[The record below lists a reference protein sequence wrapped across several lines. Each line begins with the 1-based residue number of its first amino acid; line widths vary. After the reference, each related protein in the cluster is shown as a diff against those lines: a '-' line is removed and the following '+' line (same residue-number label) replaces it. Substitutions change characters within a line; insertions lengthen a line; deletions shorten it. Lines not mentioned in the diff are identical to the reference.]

1 MGIKIGRAFKN
12 EKSDSSNAYFDCK
25 VLSKAHALLLFED
38 EKFYLL
44 DTGSPNG
51 TFVNNIRLSKASQE
65 SELTEVFTG
74 DMLKFGADVLDK
86 SRNVTQKCVMMKVQ
100 LFLEDGS
107 EQIRRPSTSRLFR
120 PSDSYEDVSIVTTN
134 LQSSLSREKL
144 LEDKLISFKS
154 IITKHSEAVDCQGLL
169 TDLRKEVN
177 GSYDE
182 LNIRS
187 KHEHDEKKLDKV
199 LKENKEL
206 VMKCKEWEIKLN
218 TKESQFA
225 SFQQKATDD
234 AKHIANLGNII
245 EKLRSDIGKLEN
257 VVNDVKST
265 QQKVRDE
272 YEETLMNQRKMFDD
286 EIMEINL
293 KHIKVTEKQ
302 KKIHSDEKA
311 KLEGLVTQL
320 KNNPESGGGTDLQPE
335 CCQQCLK
342 SVTGSSCWSVGSSVP
357 SLPNTPSPLTL
368 PRSASQATNRSSISS
383 TSSVRTVLHK
393 LHKIVNHKGGVEEEG
408 DEATI
413 VSGNEKDDFDLSDDL
428 DKSMEMFTGMLKSKD
443 DEIEMLNIKMLDMHK
458 ELEFQVEKDKDF
470 EVLQTLAEDEADAI
484 SKLEQENCKLTE
496 ALNLVEAR
504 VSRDKEKW
512 RMMEEN
518 VKRDKVEMKEKLNET
533 VTEVELQCQM
543 YRGNQKLLEEARD
556 DILKLEEENSRLK
569 DQVCM
574 NCPLLLCVYIPT
586 QAISKWVDAAESD
599 FDSMFQ
605 EEINST
611 KEDLNQSEP
620 IIENGNSI
628 IEIPVVDAVSLA
640 NQEEVVEKKKSRSL
654 ELSRLRPSQG
664 TIIGLAV
671 ILLTVLTSYLYQ
683 YFLSL
688 IK

>member
-1 MGIKIGRAFKN
+1 
-12 EKSDSSNAYFDCK
+12 
-25 VLSKAHALLLFED
+25 
-38 EKFYLL
+38 
-44 DTGSPNG
+44 
-51 TFVNNIRLSKASQE
+51 
-65 SELTEVFTG
+65 
-74 DMLKFGADVLDK
+74 
-86 SRNVTQKCVMMKVQ
+86 
-100 LFLEDGS
+100 
-107 EQIRRPSTSRLFR
+107 
-120 PSDSYEDVSIVTTN
+120 
-134 LQSSLSREKL
+134 LSREKL

-218 TKESQFA
+218 TKESQCA

-569 DQVCM
+569 DQVM
-574 NCPLLLCVYIPT
+574 SDMIGISE
-586 QAISKWVDAAESD
+586 AIHEDDGGGSDDDSDTDTLTFVDDDKTECDVFLDELDDIS
-599 FDSMFQ
+599 
-605 EEINST
+605 EIA
-611 KEDLNQSEP
+611 
-620 IIENGNSI
+620 
-628 IEIPVVDAVSLA
+628 VD
-640 NQEEVVEKKKSRSL
+640 
-654 ELSRLRPSQG
+654 PS
-664 TIIGLAV
+664 
-671 ILLTVLTSYLYQ
+671 
-683 YFLSL
+683 
-688 IK
+688 

>member
-1 MGIKIGRAFKN
+1 MG
-12 EKSDSSNAYFDCK
+12 SNAYFDCK

-44 DTGSPNG
+44 DTGSSNG
-51 TFVNNIRLSKASQE
+51 TFVNNIRLSKASQK

-206 VMKCKEWEIKLN
+206 VMKCKEWEVKLN
-218 TKESQFA
+218 TKESQCA

-311 KLEGLVTQL
+311 KLEGLGTQL
-320 KNNPESGGGTDLQPE
+320 KNNPES
-335 CCQQCLK
+335 
-342 SVTGSSCWSVGSSVP
+342 GSSCWSVGSSVP

-569 DQVCM
+569 DQVM
-574 NCPLLLCVYIPT
+574 SDMIGISE
-586 QAISKWVDAAESD
+586 AIHEDDGGGSDDDSDTDTLTFVDDDKTECDVFLDELDDIS
-599 FDSMFQ
+599 
-605 EEINST
+605 EIA
-611 KEDLNQSEP
+611 
-620 IIENGNSI
+620 
-628 IEIPVVDAVSLA
+628 VD
-640 NQEEVVEKKKSRSL
+640 
-654 ELSRLRPSQG
+654 PS
-664 TIIGLAV
+664 
-671 ILLTVLTSYLYQ
+671 
-683 YFLSL
+683 
-688 IK
+688 

>member
-1 MGIKIGRAFKN
+1 MG
-12 EKSDSSNAYFDCK
+12 
-25 VLSKAHALLLFED
+25 
-38 EKFYLL
+38 
-44 DTGSPNG
+44 
-51 TFVNNIRLSKASQE
+51 
-65 SELTEVFTG
+65 
-74 DMLKFGADVLDK
+74 
-86 SRNVTQKCVMMKVQ
+86 
-100 LFLEDGS
+100 
-107 EQIRRPSTSRLFR
+107 
-120 PSDSYEDVSIVTTN
+120 
-134 LQSSLSREKL
+134 
-144 LEDKLISFKS
+144 
-154 IITKHSEAVDCQGLL
+154 
-169 TDLRKEVN
+169 
-177 GSYDE
+177 
-182 LNIRS
+182 
-187 KHEHDEKKLDKV
+187 
-199 LKENKEL
+199 
-206 VMKCKEWEIKLN
+206 
-218 TKESQFA
+218 ESQCA

-320 KNNPESGGGTDLQPE
+320 KNNPESG
-335 CCQQCLK
+335 
-342 SVTGSSCWSVGSSVP
+342 SSCWSVGSSVP
-357 SLPNTPSPLTL
+357 SLPNTPSPLTF

-569 DQVCM
+569 DQ
-574 NCPLLLCVYIPT
+574 
-586 QAISKWVDAAESD
+586 AISKWVDAAESD

-605 EEINST
+605 EEFNST
-611 KEDLNQSEP
+611 KEGLNKSEP
-620 IIENGNSI
+620 IIENENSI
-628 IEIPVVDAVSLA
+628 IEIPVVDVVSPA

>member
-1 MGIKIGRAFKN
+1 MSAKAILNARPNSFRFSDRVIDLDVPIKIGRAFKN

-25 VLSKAHALLLFED
+25 VLSKAHALLLFENED
-38 EKFYLL
+38 AKFFLL
-44 DTGSPNG
+44 DTGSSNG
-51 TFVNNIRLSKASQE
+51 TFVNNIRLSKAGQE

-86 SRNVTQKCVMMKVQ
+86 SRNVTQKCVMMKIQ

-144 LEDKLISFKS
+144 LEDKLFSFKS
-154 IITKHSEAVDCQGLL
+154 IITKHSEDVDCKALI
-169 TDLRKEVN
+169 TDLQREVN

-187 KHEHDEKKLDKV
+187 KQEHDEKKLDKV

-218 TKESQFA
+218 TKEAQCS

-257 VVNDVKST
+257 VVNDVKNT

-293 KHIKVTEKQ
+293 KHVKGIEKL

-311 KLEGLVTQL
+311 RLEGLVSQL
-320 KNNPESGGGTDLQPE
+320 KNSPDPSGG
-335 CCQQCLK
+335 
-342 SVTGSSCWSVGSSVP
+342 SACWSVCSSVP

-368 PRSASQATNRSSISS
+368 PRTDSQATNRSSISS

-393 LHKIVNHKGGVEEEG
+393 LHKIVNHKGDVDAE
-408 DEATI
+408 
-413 VSGNEKDDFDLSDDL
+413 GNEGKEKEDFDLSDDL
-428 DKSMEMFTGMLKSKD
+428 DKSMELFTGMLKSKD
-443 DEIEMLNIKMLDMHK
+443 DEIEMLNIKLLDMHK

-496 ALNLVEAR
+496 ALNHVEGRLA
-504 VSRDKEKW
+504 RDKDKW
-512 RMMEEN
+512 KQLEEN
-518 VKRDKVEMKEKLNET
+518 VKRDKLEMKEKLNET
-533 VTEVELQCQM
+533 MEEVEVQNEK
-543 YRGNQKLLEEARD
+543 YRENQKLLSEARD
-556 DILKLEEENSRLK
+556 DILKLEEANALLK
-569 DQVCM
+569 D
-574 NCPLLLCVYIPT
+574 

-605 EEINST
+605 VMIDMIGISEAIREDNDAGSDDDSDTDTLTIVDDDRTECDVFLDELDDISEIA
-611 KEDLNQSEP
+611 
-620 IIENGNSI
+620 
-628 IEIPVVDAVSLA
+628 VD
-640 NQEEVVEKKKSRSL
+640 
-654 ELSRLRPSQG
+654 P
-664 TIIGLAV
+664 T
-671 ILLTVLTSYLYQ
+671 
-683 YFLSL
+683 
-688 IK
+688 